1 MSLELYWMMMAGR
14 NGSLAVSYATGYIFF
29 FSSSHSLVYVY
40 HIGSRCWPI
49 GHLQSPCQIKMRI
62 FFFSG
67 INSSLLRF
75 IFARDGSPWSS
86 TQIKEAIPNG
96 RITPHAKSYTSNV
109 CGQIIIMFLARLCP
123 NIAESFLGEAL
134 CSHSIYGSVCVYVRM
149 YI

>member
-1 MSLELYWMMMAGR
+1 MLTHR
-14 NGSLAVSYATGYIFF
+14 
-29 FSSSHSLVYVY
+29 
-40 HIGSRCWPI
+40 
-49 GHLQSPCQIKMRI
+49 SPSVAMPNKNENIY

-67 INSSLLRF
+67 VNSSLLRF

-109 CGQIIIMFLARLCP
+109 CGQIIIMFLARLYP

-134 CSHSIYGSVCVYVRM
+134 CSRSIYGSLCVCVSTCACISRLYGTGKKENRVAGRPGQKQK
-149 YI
+149 IHSLSTHTHTH